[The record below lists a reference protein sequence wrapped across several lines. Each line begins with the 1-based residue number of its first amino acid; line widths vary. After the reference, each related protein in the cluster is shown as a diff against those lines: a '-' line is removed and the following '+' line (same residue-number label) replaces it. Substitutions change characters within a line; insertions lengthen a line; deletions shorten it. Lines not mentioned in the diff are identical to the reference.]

1 MSAQPNVGA
10 YSLAGTP
17 VSATTGAA
25 SALLALPNCA
35 DGTDARWVYVATVA
49 GSCYVMPA
57 LAGGA
62 VVAGAGF
69 PVTTA
74 GVVLNVQSYTQI
86 AHIQITGA
94 QTLVVVPLEV

>member
-1 MSAQPNVGA
+1 MSAKPEFGVYA
-10 YSLAGTP
+10 LAGTP

-25 SALLALPNCA
+25 SAELALPNTA
-35 DGTDARWVYVATVA
+35 SGTDARWVYVATLA
-49 GSCYVMPA
+49 GSCYVMPV
-57 LAGGA
+57 LTGTA

-74 GVVLNVQSYTQI
+74 GAILNVRGYTHL

>member
-1 MSAQPNVGA
+1 MSAKPEFGVYA
-10 YSLAGTP
+10 LAGTP
-17 VSATTGAA
+17 VSATTGAS
-25 SALLALPNCA
+25 SATVALPNCA

-57 LAGGA
+57 QSGGSVA
-62 VVAGAGF
+62 AGAGF

-74 GVVLNVQSYTQI
+74 GAILNVRDFTHL